1 MFFLKLWSGNAQ
13 KCKLMGPLWSWGPE
27 YQVAVSSLLSSK
39 GAHGKQN
46 EDLDLRERTR
56 VLLKTLK
63 KTIRKFEWGFSVLRV
78 NRCQTASHL
87 PLGHRKMFQWVQ
99 STMVLGKPIPRSSTD
114 IGILPYHLAAQD
126 SVSILLLEV
135 SLHFTILSFPL

>member
-13 KCKLMGPLWSWGPE
+13 KCKLTGPLWSWGPE

-63 KTIRKFEWGFSVLRV
+63 KTIRKFE
-78 NRCQTASHL
+78 
-87 PLGHRKMFQWVQ
+87 
-99 STMVLGKPIPRSSTD
+99 
-114 IGILPYHLAAQD
+114 
-126 SVSILLLEV
+126 
-135 SLHFTILSFPL
+135 